1 MPLKYCR
8 YVIDLPQLEVE
19 FQFGLRPQAI
29 CLSAVADRFC
39 LRMLIFYREIW
50 PQRKCKL
57 PMDADMTTADLH
69 VNCGYELNLKRE
81 TLKAHS
87 YLAPVSAFAF
97 SEMIEAIVTK
107 HKRRKWVLYPFSA
120 STSASP

>member
-8 YVIDLPQLEVE
+8 CVINFPQLEVE
-19 FQFGLRPQAI
+19 FEFGFGPLAI
-29 CLSAVADRFC
+29 CLSAVADYLC
-39 LRMLIFYREIW
+39 LHMLISCREIW
-50 PQRKCKL
+50 PQQKCKL
-57 PMDADMTTADLH
+57 TMDADMTTADLH

-81 TLKAHS
+81 TLRAHS